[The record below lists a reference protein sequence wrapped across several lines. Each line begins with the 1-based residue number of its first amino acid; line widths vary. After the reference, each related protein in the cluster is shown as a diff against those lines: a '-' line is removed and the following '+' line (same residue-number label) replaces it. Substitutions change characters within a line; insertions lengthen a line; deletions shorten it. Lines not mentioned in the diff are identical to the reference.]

1 MTVNIEILR
10 DIKLYNQDYH
20 IHDIETLAIDII
32 SKKWKSCYLAREF

>member
-32 SKKWKSCYLAREF
+32 SKNERVVI